1 MHKAENLSGEI
12 RSSVPCTLPQ
22 TKTEEGKGQKNL
34 TWASGIG
41 RLNPEA

>member
-22 TKTEEGKGQKNL
+22 TKTEEGKGQKKFNMGFRHRKVE
-34 TWASGIG
+34 S
-41 RLNPEA
+41 